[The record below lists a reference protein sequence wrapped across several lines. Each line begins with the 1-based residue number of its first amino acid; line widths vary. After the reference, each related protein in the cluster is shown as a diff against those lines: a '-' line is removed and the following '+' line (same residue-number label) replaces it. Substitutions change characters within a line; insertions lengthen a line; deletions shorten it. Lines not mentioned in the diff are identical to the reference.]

1 MTAAPTLL
9 DGQNR
14 VAFVTGA
21 SGGIGAALAMA
32 LALVSTPGPASAFD
46 PLGAE
51 LIGLRLGMSEADVKN
66 SLLRQGFATTT
77 AADGINAQTKDGRIF
92 VALSQ
97 SHRAI
102 RIRYVFNN
110 REPGQP
116 DHIWESIR
124 TRFGDPDQNQPRTW
138 CLAVDRDGRC
148 PSNQA
153 LLIYLPDVLTLSLT
167 MPAPING
174 HP

>member
-1 MTAAPTLL
+1 M
-9 DGQNR
+9 R
-14 VAFVTGA
+14 R
-21 SGGIGAALAMA
+21 IALAMA
-32 LALVSTPGPASAFD
+32 LALVGTPGPASAFD

-51 LIGLRLGMSEADVKN
+51 LIGLRLGMSEAEVKN

-138 CLAVDRDGRC
+138 CLAVDSDGRC